1 VKRSTV
7 FSVLMLIA
15 AASAFAFAPAGSPAA
30 PTQPAQAQT
39 LGPGTGVDLACTAT
53 GFLYG
58 GDICD
63 GSVASPEDKQ
73 DALSLYQAAL
83 QTDSSNNQWFDLLNN
98 QLETSK
104 EVAWMRAE
112 RAAARAATNG
122 STQSAANIDVTE
134 SLNEYYSI
142 HETNL
147 IDKWNLLLTGANSY
161 RQQAGNVSGYGMWNM
176 QHFNVDTSTSNPNYR
191 VELQS
196 FEFVGTSNT
205 THTLPNGNETTVKTL
220 DVSASF
226 AHIFEDDGSTRSTE
240 TQTWSFSP
248 VSDSRRR
255 STSWSDSGAD
265 SISASVSATYLKLL
279 APDTEYD
286 ARNYLSLNRFIS
298 DQNSIRDQLA
308 NMTNETDTFVSNV
321 YPALESG
328 EVDPED
334 LVSNVNR
341 MFNYA
346 TQGGANATYSEAYI
360 ALASMGLDPAGN
372 SSYLSLTYQHDGAPG
387 NVTNDGMLL
396 SDTAPGGSWDVGK
409 IYDSAN
415 ISGPQM
421 VVTLDGD
428 EHTINGTFQING
440 AYQDDGTEIANPT
453 LDAPGNDYAVS
464 NTTEAQQLVRSL
476 TEKINRYH
484 NLTANTAAGGGGG
497 GVNGMGGLGG
507 IGSFFGGL
515 ANSVAGFLGIP
526 LRQVVIV
533 AGVLGL
539 AVVVL
544 R

>member
-1 VKRSTV
+1 
-7 FSVLMLIA
+7 MLLA
-15 AASAFAFAPAGSPAA
+15 AAGAFAFAPAGSPAA
-30 PTQPAQAQT
+30 PTQPAEAQT

-142 HETNL
+142 HEANL

-176 QHFNVDTSTSNPNYR
+176 QHFNVDTSTSNPSYR

-205 THTLPNGNETTVKTL
+205 THTLPNGNDTTVKTL

-255 STSWSDSGAD
+255 SVSWSDSGAD
-265 SISASVSATYLKLL
+265 SISASVTATYLKLL

-372 SSYLSLTYQHDGAPG
+372 SSYLSLTYQHDGVSG

-396 SDTAPGGSWDVGK
+396 SDTAPGGSWDVGRV
-409 IYDSAN
+409 YDSAN

-421 VVTLDGD
+421 VVTLDGA

-507 IGSFFGGL
+507 IGSFLGGL
-515 ANSVAGFLGIP
+515 ANSVSGFLGIP
-526 LRQVVIV
+526 LRQVIVI

-539 AVVVL
+539 AVVIL